1 MSKANEWKIP
11 LYKIYTDEEDLI
23 SISKIIKRGTNWA
36 IGPEIEEF
44 ENAIKNYVGADY
56 CLTLN
61 SGTSALHACLISH
74 GLGNNDEII
83 VPSFT
88 FISTV
93 NSTRFVGANPI
104 FCDIEKETFGLDPNS
119 ILSNISEKTS
129 AVIPM
134 DYGGQSCKI
143 NEIKEIT
150 DDKKLTLIEDAAEGL
165 GSSVGEKKVGSIS
178 DTAIFSF
185 CGNKV
190 LTTGEGGAI
199 VTNSKET
206 YEKIK
211 SIRSHGRIDN
221 IPYFENPS
229 SAEYIGVGYNWRMS
243 SITATLG
250 ISQINK
256 LDKLIKLRQRN
267 AEILS
272 KQLSKHDEI
281 SVPTPPK
288 NYDHI
293 YQMYSIILSD
303 NSIRNDL
310 QQYLLDKKI
319 FCKIYF
325 TPIHLMDYYKTQAS
339 DNPLSLPNTV
349 SVSERILTFP
359 LYPNMTNEELNYMI
373 ETVDE
378 FFEIRK
384 TS

>member
-44 ENAIKNYVGADY
+44 ENAIKNYLGADY

-349 SVSERILTFP
+349 SVSERILTLP